1 MGQCQVSLWFYF
13 EFVLFFPRVCLC
25 FAHALQCFTPPASG
39 PTIFQRIIAFVKHD
53 FLHHC
58 PFVVAQ
64 GVNYSFSFRLFFV
77 FVFVFNLIIILR
89 LCAAWLSSSTAT
101 ILLSTGRRS
110 QAITP
115 YGRHGCP
122 LFSAVRHGWN
132 GSTRS
137 LEHNTEIT
145 HFPFFTPLTLAN

>member
-1 MGQCQVSLWFYF
+1 MPSI
-13 EFVLFFPRVCLC
+13 FVILFWIC
-25 FAHALQCFTPPASG
+25 FIFSACACVLRMRLQCFTPPASG

-64 GVNYSFSFRLFFV
+64 GVNYSFSFRLFFVFV

-145 HFPFFTPLTLAN
+145 HFPFFTPLTLA